1 MIITATVQSDVLA
14 CAFISV
20 RRRTIMKALLID
32 RYVMNTDKTS
42 DQIIKII
49 KDNVDTKHPYI
60 MRRYNSSTFF
70 MEQ

>member
-1 MIITATVQSDVLA
+1 
-14 CAFISV
+14 
-20 RRRTIMKALLID
+20 MKALLID